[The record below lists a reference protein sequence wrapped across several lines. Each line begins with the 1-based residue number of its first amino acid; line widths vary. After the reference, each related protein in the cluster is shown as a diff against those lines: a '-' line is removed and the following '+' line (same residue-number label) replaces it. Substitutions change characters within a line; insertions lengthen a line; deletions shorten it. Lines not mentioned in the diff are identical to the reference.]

1 MDTQKDQIGDMVNV
15 KRLNLLSY
23 KILFGDKS
31 LLLDRYAAR
40 TTTHDVI
47 LGIFAGD
54 LCVGAMVLL
63 ERSYGHAAME
73 LSYITILEEYRGRGL
88 GMQFVKA
95 ACEYVRNL
103 GIHSIS
109 VHVNRGREHKEL
121 FDRCGFECS
130 YKLRIIHC
138 DVTEAS
144 QRIWQA
150 KKERLFDK
158 MQKHLLHKGFQVT
171 SFADACKEDIA
182 QIVQNE
188 SGFDPSLSPGE
199 IIMGLKG
206 RFLKEYSYLCMKDDK
221 AAAVTLMLQADAE
234 SLVFQLI
241 SVAEPF
247 KNTGALMLPV
257 LKSMERIFSFEYKRV
272 SYCIQNTNLEMKKVA
287 EKLFGDLTT
296 RTAVQQ
302 CCIKKV

>member
-1 MDTQKDQIGDMVNV
+1 MRTPKDL
-15 KRLNLLSY
+15 RPLNLLSY
-23 KILFGDKS
+23 RISFGGKS
-31 LLLDRYAAR
+31 LLLDQYAAI
-40 TTTHDVI
+40 TTRLDVI
-47 LGIFAGD
+47 LGIFAD
-54 LCVGAMVLL
+54 NLCAGAMVLL
-63 ERSYGHAAME
+63 DRSGDHSAME
-73 LSYITILEEYRGRGL
+73 LSYIMILEEYRGRGL

-109 VHVNRGREHKEL
+109 VRVNQGREHNEL
-121 FDRCGFECS
+121 FDRCGFERS
-130 YKLRIIHC
+130 HELRIIHC
-138 DVTEAS
+138 DVTEAN
-144 QRIWQA
+144 QQIWQA

-158 MQKHLLHKGFQVT
+158 MQKRLLHKGFRVT
-171 SFADACKEDIA
+171 SFADAHKEDIA
-182 QIVQNE
+182 RVVQNE
-188 SGFDPSLSPGE
+188 SGFAPSLSPGE

-206 RFLKEYSYLCMKDDK
+206 RFLKEYSFLCMKDDK

-257 LKSMERIFSFEYKRV
+257 LKSMEWIFSFEYKRV
-272 SYCIQNTNLEMKKVA
+272 SYCIQNTNLEMRKVS
-287 EKLFGDLTT
+287 EKLFDDLTT

-302 CCIKKV
+302 CYIKKVYLLND